1 MESREK
7 ILKKLREDSE
17 IKDIVS
23 GDYLGF
29 FKRIGSNK
37 SVAKVMNVK
46 PDYFAQYSDLS
57 YDCIFFQ
64 KSAFSCFEILAKL
77 AVLKKIGCEFD
88 FKRAV
93 FYCNDSKLLN
103 SKSLGIINEESS
115 SMASHE
121 MPAILEFVDYF
132 KGIIGKKIDI
142 FFIGN
147 V

>member
-17 IKDIVS
+17 IREISS

-46 PDYFAQYSDLS
+46 PDYFANYYDLS

-64 KSAFSCFEILAKL
+64 KSAFSCFEILTKL
-77 AVLKKIGCEFD
+77 AVLKNIGCEFD

-103 SKSLGIINEESS
+103 SKSLGAINEESS
-115 SMASHE
+115 LMASDA
-121 MPAILEFVDYF
+121 MPDILKLVDYF
-132 KGIIGKKIDI
+132 KGIIGKRID
-142 FFIGN
+142 FVFIGN